1 MPVTIGQL
9 TTDVIVSRSAAA
21 DATAAPAPAG
31 TAAPTPEVRAEIA
44 ATARDEWR
52 TRAEG
57 FDD

>member
-9 TTDVIVSRSAAA
+9 TTEIVVQPEEPPAGAAA
-21 DATAAPAPAG
+21 APEARSEDIASARARLAAI
-31 TAAPTPEVRAEIA
+31 VRQAL
-44 ATARDEWR
+44 R